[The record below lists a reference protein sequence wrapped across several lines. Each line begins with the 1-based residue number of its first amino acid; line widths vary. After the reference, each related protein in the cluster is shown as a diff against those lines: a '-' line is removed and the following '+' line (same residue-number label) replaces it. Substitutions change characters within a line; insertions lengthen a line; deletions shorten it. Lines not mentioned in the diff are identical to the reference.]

1 MKPGVYEAIKM
12 FEVELK
18 ENIPEAEAKVIETF
32 DDADASLMV
41 WLPDISP
48 EFIRKLV
55 DVVLKIE
62 KDTGITLSTMPT
74 TKEDA
79 ES

>member
-1 MKPGVYEAIKM
+1 MKPGVYEAIKR

-18 ENIPEAEAKVIETF
+18 ESIPEAEAKVIETF

-74 TKEDA
+74 TKEDG